1 MSLESASS
9 SPPVKRN
16 GAALLVAST
25 ALHHR
30 QRQQQQQQ
38 QQHHR
43 RRRRQRPK
51 QGGSNSYLQP
61 QQEEEDAKRAKS
73 KKKQRHNMGDPSLLE
88 ESFRTFWQVQQKW
101 GEGIK
106 YTEHL
111 QPGKEEEEALS
122 IVYHHRSH
130 AQFPISISCQGE
142 TPTQPFSPFPLSRC
156 LLPLGGVELRS
167 SEGTRKLDKNTKS
180 KGVPPQALH
189 ILFEEKFEG

>member
-88 ESFRTFWQVQQKW
+88 ESFRTFWQVQQKL
-101 GEGIK
+101 GESIK

-111 QPGKEEEEALS
+111 QPRKEEEEALS

-142 TPTQPFSPFPLSRC
+142 TPTQPFFPLSPFSLSPSFGRSRITKQRRDKKIGQKTQKAKGCRPFTFC
-156 LLPLGGVELRS
+156 L
-167 SEGTRKLDKNTKS
+167 KKN
-180 KGVPPQALH
+180 
-189 ILFEEKFEG
+189 

>member
-88 ESFRTFWQVQQKW
+88 ESFRTFWQVQQKL

-106 YTEHL
+106 YMEHL

-167 SEGTRKLDKNTKS
+167 SEGTRKLDKKHKKQRGAAAS
-180 KGVPPQALH
+180 PSHFV
-189 ILFEEKFEG
+189 

>member
-1 MSLESASS
+1 MSLESASF

-38 QQHHR
+38 QQHR

-88 ESFRTFWQVQQKW
+88 ESFRTFWQVQQKM
-101 GEGIK
+101 GERHQIYGTFTAREGRGGGPEYCLPPQK
-106 YTEHL
+106 
-111 QPGKEEEEALS
+111 PC
-122 IVYHHRSH
+122 
-130 AQFPISISCQGE
+130 PISNIHFVPRRNTHSAI
-142 TPTQPFSPFPLSRC
+142 FPLSPFS
-156 LLPLGGVELRS
+156 LSPSFGRS
-167 SEGTRKLDKNTKS
+167 RITKQRRDKKIGQKNTKS
-180 KGVPPQALH
+180 SSHFV
-189 ILFEEKFEG
+189 